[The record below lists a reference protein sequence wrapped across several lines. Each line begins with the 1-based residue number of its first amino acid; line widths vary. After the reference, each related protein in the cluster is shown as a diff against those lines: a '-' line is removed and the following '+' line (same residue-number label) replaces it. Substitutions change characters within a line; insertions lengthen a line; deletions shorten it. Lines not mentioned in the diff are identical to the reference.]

1 MPKTHKCDQPGCT
14 YTTNHKGNLKQHLAD
29 VHDVDVIWHACDQP
43 GCQFRTKQKGHL
55 KTHLA
60 DVHDIGVVTWHA
72 CDQPG
77 CKYRAKRKDGLKTHL
92 AFVHDVDVKWHACDQ
107 PGCKYR
113 AKKKSSLKTHLAFV
127 HDVGDYQC
135 EYCLGNR
142 NSSIK
147 YRDDK
152 LGRVVKIC
160 RKCFNAATGKTSRS
174 ELQISD
180 YLDLC
185 PDIHFGLIDSDK
197 SFASMRDSDKSCA
210 PASDR
215 RRPDK
220 LYQFFRLWK
229 EDLELTLVVHLEVD
243 EHQHIYNNGSYT
255 CEERRISEC
264 YDQFKGQKVVYRVVR
279 INPDKFDWKAAGY
292 SKNPSK
298 KERMQRLKDVIL
310 KMVSEP
316 EPYESATG
324 TPIKIQYLYYD
335 TDNIHIA
342 QRLPVQ
348 V

>member
-60 DVHDIGVVTWHA
+60 DVHDIGVVT
-72 CDQPG
+72 
-77 CKYRAKRKDGLKTHL
+77 
-92 AFVHDVDVKWHACDQ
+92 WHACDQ